1 MVCPY
6 EVGLAILLSIQYK
19 VYLNISN
26 QLQQNMP
33 NSQKSA
39 SDLQTGMIWAVVAYA
54 FWGSMPLYVWL
65 VRSVEPLEI
74 LSHRVVWSAVLMLCI
89 VHFQKKWN
97 LVKQVFSTPGVLF
110 GLMGSSILVGI
121 NWGIYIYAAAN
132 SQVLQTSLGYFFLP
146 LLSILFGMI
155 LFKEKL
161 RQMQWVALGVATIAI
176 GLRIHLEGSL
186 PWISLGVA
194 FSFCFYG
201 VFRKIIPVDASVG
214 LFFETMFLLPLAGAA
229 LVYWWL
235 KGTNDFG
242 HTWHMDASLALSGI
256 VTVIPLYC
264 FGMAA
269 RLVPLSVMGFM
280 QYFSPC
286 IQMVLG
292 IYLFNESF
300 SQEKQ
305 ASFYLIWVAL
315 AVFSFDSYYQ
325 SQLARKK
332 G

>member
-1 MVCPY
+1 
-6 EVGLAILLSIQYK
+6 
-19 VYLNISN
+19 
-26 QLQQNMP
+26 
-33 NSQKSA
+33 
-39 SDLQTGMIWAVVAYA
+39 
-54 FWGSMPLYVWL
+54 
-65 VRSVEPLEI
+65 
-74 LSHRVVWSAVLMLCI
+74 
-89 VHFQKKWN
+89 
-97 LVKQVFSTPGVLF
+97 
-110 GLMGSSILVGI
+110 
-121 NWGIYIYAAAN
+121 
-132 SQVLQTSLGYFFLP
+132 
-146 LLSILFGMI
+146 MI

-161 RQMQWVALGVATIAI
+161 RQMQWVALGIATLAI

-214 LFFETMFLLPLAGAA
+214 LFLETMFLLPLAGAA
-229 LVYWWL
+229 LVYWWIE
-235 KGTNDFG
+235 GTNDFG

-332 G
+332 E

>member
-6 EVGLAILLSIQYK
+6 DVGLAILLSIQYK

-161 RQMQWVALGVATIAI
+161 RLMQWVALGIATLAI

-235 KGTNDFG
+235 EGTNDFG
-242 HTWHMDASLALSGI
+242 HTWHMDSSLALSGI

-332 G
+332 E